1 MNTPSDDHAS
11 HRHPDP
17 EDARA
22 FAAARAA
29 NLRSAVSDLALLLE
43 RGYGRGAAA
52 GLVADRWR
60 LVSRERA
67 ALLRLACSDT
77 ERDARARR
85 RVDDWR
91 GRRVVV
97 DGFNV
102 AITLECGLGGAVVL
116 AARDGS
122 TRDLASAARWR
133 PVAETAPAL
142 HAACQAIAAL
152 EPESV
157 DVLVDLEA
165 RDSGRLALAWR
176 AAAGRAGLVAAVKR
190 IRGVDAALVDSRAVV
205 ASSDSAVL
213 DRAAGWCDLPGA
225 ILRGRREPVWWV
237 PTPT

>member
-1 MNTPSDDHAS
+1 MGTPI
-11 HRHPDP
+11 RRM
-17 EDARA
+17 RA
-22 FAAARAA
+22 PSRPRERRTW
-29 NLRSAVSDLALLLE
+29 RSAVSDLALLLD

-60 LVSRERA
+60 FVSRERA
-67 ALLRLACSDT
+67 ALLRLACSDL
-77 ERDARARR
+77 ERDARAHR
-85 RVDDWR
+85 RVDEWR
-91 GRRVVV
+91 GRRVIV

-142 HAACQAIAAL
+142 HAACETIAAL
-152 EPESV
+152 GPESV
-157 DVLVDLEA
+157 DV
-165 RDSGRLALAWR
+165 
-176 AAAGRAGLVAAVKR
+176 
-190 IRGVDAALVDSRAVV
+190 LVDSRAVV
-205 ASSDSAVL
+205 ASSNSAVL
-213 DRAAGWCDLPGA
+213 DHVLGWCDWPGA